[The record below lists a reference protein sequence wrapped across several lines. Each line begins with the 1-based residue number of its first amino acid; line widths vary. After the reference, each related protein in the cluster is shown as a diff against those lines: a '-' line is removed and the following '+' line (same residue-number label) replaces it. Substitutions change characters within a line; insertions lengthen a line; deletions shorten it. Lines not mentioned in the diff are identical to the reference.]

1 MTSRAEREVM
11 GLMLTTNAE
20 LVASV
25 LRGGEDSE
33 DDSVVAAIATTRS
46 LGRIVEDTLHA
57 LVQQARAEGHTWA
70 EIGELLHVTRQAAF
84 QRFGTTS
91 SPDTVPAED
100 IPPLDGAEDR
110 ARRLLAAFV
119 ERRFEEVR
127 AEFSA
132 VCARRARP
140 SCSSRPA
147 RRWSGG
153 TEPSWSSARLGR
165 RCVTATP
172 SLMCRSP
179 SSGATSWGDAPSTLT
194 AKSPG
199 SSSLSPMRCNGRW
212 LLERLRSA
220 AERRRPSPP

>member
-33 DDSVVAAIATTRS
+33 DDAVVAAIATTRS

-70 EIGELLHVTRQAAF
+70 EIGELLHVSRQAAF

-91 SPDTVPAED
+91 TPDTVPAED
-100 IPPLDGAEDR
+100 IPPLEGAEDR
-110 ARRLLAAFV
+110 ARRLLTAFV

-132 VCARRARP
+132 RMREAGSP
-140 SCSSRPA
+140 QLLK
-147 RRWSGG
+147 
-153 TEPSWSSARLGR
+153 SAR
-165 RCVTATP
+165 TK
-172 SLMCRSP
+172 M
-179 SSGATSWGDAPSTLT
+179 
-194 AKSPG
+194 
-199 SSSLSPMRCNGRW
+199 
-212 LLERLRSA
+212 
-220 AERRRPSPP
+220 ERRYGAFLEFGTPRTSVRHAYTVVDVPVAFERGDLVGRCSFNIDGEVAGFVFVESDAL